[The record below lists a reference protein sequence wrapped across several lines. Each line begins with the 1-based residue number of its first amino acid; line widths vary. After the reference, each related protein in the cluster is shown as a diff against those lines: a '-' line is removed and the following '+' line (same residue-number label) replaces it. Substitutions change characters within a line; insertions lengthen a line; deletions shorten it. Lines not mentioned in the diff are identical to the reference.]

1 MNKKYY
7 CLREYG
13 YLYSREFTTITDN
26 SNMLIEKKEFDEIE
40 KYLLQNFSDNQ
51 GSATQFLVPGYKKGI
66 GKILKA
72 QNYVGL
78 VNIKNHI
85 VIEILPKLYD
95 SNNTMTYEKTIKI
108 FLKMLKTLEDSPFKN
123 HNISNIDTSNMKLL
137 HIFIN
142 MFLQELGIL
151 MKKGIKSGYVVEQEN
166 TNFYKGKL
174 LVKNHIIKN
183 IVHKEKFYIEHDNF
197 IRNISENRII
207 KTTLFYLKSITEN
220 YKTQRMIRE
229 YLFQMDDIEV
239 SNDIDK
245 DLSKCNS
252 NRTLSDYDVIL
263 NWCRIFLKKRSF
275 TNYKGCTNAYS
286 LLFPMEKVFE
296 SYVAKCI
303 KDSEYFRGFTIKTQD
318 TKYHLIESPKRFS
331 LRPDIVI
338 EKDDEIFIL
347 DTKWKL
353 LNSIE
358 AVNYGISQSDLYQ
371 MYAYAKKYDSHNIFL
386 IYPLHDSALEL
397 QKDIVFNYDYN
408 LKLNIIFMNLEN
420 MDESLKCLKERIF
433 RA

>member
-13 YLYSREFTTITDN
+13 YLYSKEFTNITDN
-26 SNMLIEKKEFDEIE
+26 SNLLIEKKEYDEIE
-40 KYLLQNFSDNQ
+40 KYLLYNCSNTQV
-51 GSATQFLVPGYKKGI
+51 SAAEFLIPAYKKGI

-78 VNIKNHI
+78 LNIKNHI

-108 FLKMLKTLEDSPFKN
+108 FLKMLKTLKDSPFKN

-142 MFLQELGIL
+142 MFLEELGVL
-151 MKKGIKSGYVVEQEN
+151 MKKGIKSGYVVAQEN

-174 LVKNHIIKN
+174 IVKDHIIKN
-183 IVHKEKFYIEHDNF
+183 IVHKEKFYIEYDDF
-197 IRNISENRII
+197 IRNRSENRII
-207 KTTLFYLKSITEN
+207 KATLLYLNSITDN
-220 YKTQRMIRE
+220 YKTQRVIRE
-229 YLFQMDDIEV
+229 YLFQMEDIEA
-239 SNDIDK
+239 SIDIDK
-245 DLSKCNS
+245 DFSKCNS
-252 NRTLSDYDVIL
+252 SRLLSDYDIIL

-275 TNYKGCTNAYS
+275 TNYKGSTNAYS

-303 KDSEYFRGFTIKTQD
+303 KDSEYFRNFTIKTQD
-318 TKYHLIESPKRFS
+318 TEHHLIESPKRFS
-331 LRPDIVI
+331 IRPDIVL
-338 EKDDEIFIL
+338 EKAGEVFIL

-358 AVNYGISQSDLYQ
+358 ASNYGISQSDLYQ
-371 MYAYAKKYDSHNIFL
+371 MYAYAKKYGSHNIFL
-386 IYPLHDSALEL
+386 IYPLNDSALEL
-397 QKDIVFNYDYN
+397 QKDIVFKYDDN
-408 LKLNIIFMNLEN
+408 LKLNIIFMDLEH
-420 MDESLKCLKERIF
+420 MEESMKSFKDRIF
-433 RA
+433 SS